1 MGAFGSYPARVRGI
15 GGNVRHA
22 PRWRRTMK
30 RLTAATLLALFAM
43 SMLAACN
50 TTRGFGRDLQKV
62 GEKMEEAADDTG
74 ATQPR

>member
-1 MGAFGSYPARVRGI
+1 
-15 GGNVRHA
+15 
-22 PRWRRTMK
+22 MK